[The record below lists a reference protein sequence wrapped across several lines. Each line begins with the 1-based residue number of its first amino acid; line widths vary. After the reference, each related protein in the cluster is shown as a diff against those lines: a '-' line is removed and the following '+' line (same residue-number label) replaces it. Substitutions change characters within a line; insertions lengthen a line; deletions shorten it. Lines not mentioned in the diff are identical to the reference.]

1 MSGKYARMAPERAA
15 KRAEG
20 APKQQQQQQQRKKAA
35 KQKPKKQNNRDGE
48 RVVLRWQAVE
58 EDAGEVSPASPP
70 ALASERSTGAKS
82 AGAKSTKKKK
92 TKQQQQQ
99 KEGLGDTFD
108 DDALVGIRDEED
120 DDEEEDDETGTFD
133 GSKFIMLDIEDDL
146 EQLAL
151 DASALSIGG
160 GHRAKSQRLPQA
172 EKPSKSSKKKKK
184 NKKPKQDLSSPSSL
198 TLDGAVS
205 SSTPK
210 SAAQKADGKTGGAK
224 KNGKERDGAKQQH
237 TETQENEAS
246 VVDAKSKKKSKKKD
260 NKLPSAAQNG
270 TRVDQNAMKRNDPE
284 RPSTETASGD
294 KAKRETR
301 SRGHLE
307 RGGRANGDDDN
318 KMVYT
323 DYLARDVVTRG
334 LEDGSLLQGKL
345 RVNAMYR
352 MDGYVT
358 VDGISMDILIKGMA
372 DRNRAVDG
380 DLVVIKLHPEEEWKS
395 LGDASD
401 DVSPVAPV
409 PMIQQ
414 AATVPSKP
422 EIDADALHSL
432 WRPNVDSSKCII
444 SSAEVMGDKESDA
457 NSKLKVQL
465 ANINE
470 RVRKCRARPT
480 ATVVFVLAAGN
491 SGGFIG
497 CLEPRTKMTDA
508 DAPLPSDD
516 AYAYFNAHDQR
527 LPRRIQIPRLQLPD
541 EFIRRPLVYSK
552 TMLCF
557 CRIKTWSTQYR
568 SPKGEFVKTVGEYTG
583 IDTGISAILSKND
596 LQAHTLD
603 FSSAIL
609 EELDAKYGTS
619 GEKWDIPDEEVAKRR
634 DFRDYQIFSIDPYN
648 ARDLDDALHV
658 RALDEACTTFEI
670 GVHIADVTHFIEY
683 NSLLDKEAQSRAT
696 SVYLPNR
703 VLPML
708 PRILCEK
715 LCSLQPQVD
724 RLAFSVV
731 WQMNIDGTLVEG
743 VEPWFGKSIIRSCCK
758 LDYGSAQKMLD
769 GTITSE
775 NLDEWEVDRRPIPG
789 ANSNI
794 TNTSVIQSVKDLWA
808 IGENRRAMR
817 FDTGAISLNDIKLV
831 FTLDPKG
838 NPTQFGSYQI
848 KDSNR
853 LVEEYMLLANFLVAQ
868 KLLQAHGPLA
878 FIRHHPAPVERAMEL
893 TLGTLK
899 EHALEIDGSATKR
912 LSDSLDRVRRDHGET
927 VFAIV
932 QAMLIKPMKPAEY
945 MVAGNGASP
954 DSWRHYALNIP
965 YYTHFTSPI
974 RRYADVVVHRLLQE
988 NVTRGSAEPSNVSAR
1003 LIEFTSVAQNCNDKK
1018 MAAKAAEKECD
1029 EVFLCAYV
1037 KHLSAVDVTGVVM
1050 SSGQQSFTAYIMELG
1065 VERRLFLKD
1074 LHISGAWDEKA
1085 KVLTIQLPT
1094 PKDKSKKKK
1103 NKQRRRKQEGADQKE
1118 EEKEESPSA
1127 SSPVADA
1134 SAEND
1139 EESLPAPPRL
1149 LRLAFMTQ
1157 VRLKMSAT
1165 TKMPL
1170 ALTFALVGA
1179 ADHQEPA
1186 QAE

>member
-1 MSGKYARMAPERAA
+1 MAPGTAA
-15 KRAEG
+15 KRVDG
-20 APKQQQQQQQRKKAA
+20 APKQQQQQKK
-35 KQKPKKQNNRDGE
+35 KQKAKPKPKQGGRGGGE
-48 RVVLRWQAVE
+48 RVVLRWEAVE
-58 EDAGEVSPASPP
+58 EDVIEVTAAPMVPGGKAASVNP
-70 ALASERSTGAKS
+70 
-82 AGAKSTKKKK
+82 KKKK
-92 TKQQQQQ
+92 KQAKKG
-99 KEGLGDTFD
+99 KEAEDDTFD
-108 DDALVGIRDEED
+108 DDALVGISDDEEED
-120 DDEEEDDETGTFD
+120 DDEEYGTFG
-133 GSKFIMLDIEDDL
+133 GSKFVMLDVEDDL
-146 EQLAL
+146 EQLVL
-151 DASALSIGG
+151 EASALSIGG
-160 GHRAKSQRLPQA
+160 GHKGSSPHPTQA
-172 EKPSKSSKKKKK
+172 EKSSKPKSKKKKK
-184 NKKPKQDLSSPSSL
+184 DKKSKEDLTPQDAL
-198 TLDGAVS
+198 AVDNAS
-205 SSTPK
+205 NLGRPK
-210 SAAQKADGKTGGAK
+210 SAAEKADGRAGGSKSNSADRSTG
-224 KNGKERDGAKQQH
+224 KQNA
-237 TETQENEAS
+237 EAVENKAS
-246 VVDAKSKKKSKKKD
+246 TVDASSKKKPKKKGKNPPNTAPND
-260 NKLPSAAQNG
+260 
-270 TRVDQNAMKRNDPE
+270 TRVGEKVKK
-284 RPSTETASGD
+284 PSD
-294 KAKRETR
+294 RETPKPDSTPGEKSRREQR
-301 SRGHLE
+301 SRGRTE
-307 RGGRANGDDDN
+307 EGGRTNGDVDS
-318 KMVYT
+318 KTVYT

-358 VDGISMDILIKGMA
+358 VDGIPVDILVKGMA
-372 DRNRAVDG
+372 DRNRGVDG
-380 DLVVIKLHPEEEWKS
+380 DLVAIKLYPEEEWKT
-395 LGDASD
+395 LGDARD
-401 DVSPVAPV
+401 DVKAIASVQTTPQGP
-409 PMIQQ
+409 P
-414 AATVPSKP
+414 PKP
-422 EIDADALHSL
+422 EIDANALHSL

-444 SSAEVMGDKESDA
+444 RSAEGTEDKGSDV
-457 NSKLKVQL
+457 NSKLKEEV
-465 ANINE
+465 AKINE
-470 RVRKCRARPT
+470 RARENRSRPT

-497 CLEPRTKMTDA
+497 CLEPRNKMTDVN
-508 DAPLPSDD
+508 APLPSED

-541 EFIRRPLVYSK
+541 EFIRLPVVYSK

-609 EELDAKYGTS
+609 EELDVKYGTS
-619 GEKWDIPDEEVAKRR
+619 GEKWDIPDEEAHKRR
-634 DFRDYQIFSIDPYN
+634 DFRDNQIFSIDPYN
-648 ARDLDDALHV
+648 ARDLDDALHI
-658 RALDEACTTFEI
+658 RALDDARTTFEI
-670 GVHIADVTHFIEY
+670 GVHIADVTHFVER

-743 VEPWFGKSIIRSCCK
+743 SEPWFGKSMIRSCCK

-769 GTITSE
+769 GTISSDK
-775 NLDEWEVDRRPIPG
+775 LDEWEVDRRPIPG
-789 ANSNI
+789 ANPAI
-794 TNTSVIQSVKDLWA
+794 TNASVIQSVKDLWA

-831 FTLDPKG
+831 FTLDQKG
-838 NPTQFGSYQI
+838 NPTRFGSYQI

-878 FIRHHPAPVERAMEL
+878 FIRHHPAPVERAMGLALER
-893 TLGTLK
+893 LK
-899 EHALEIDGSATKR
+899 EHSLEIDASATKR
-912 LSDSLDRVRRDHGET
+912 LSDSLDRVRREHGDT

-954 DSWRHYALNIP
+954 EVWRHYALNIP

-988 NVTRGSAEPSNVSAR
+988 SVTSDPLTSDNVSVR
-1003 LIEFTSVAQNCNDKK
+1003 LLEFTSIAQNCNDKK

-1029 EVFLCAYV
+1029 EVFLCAYI
-1037 KHLSAVDVTGVVM
+1037 KHLGSVDVTGVVM
-1050 SSGQQSFTAYIMELG
+1050 SSGQQSFTVYIMELG

-1074 LHISGAWDEKA
+1074 LHITGAWDDKA
-1085 KVLTIQLPT
+1085 KELTIQLPT
-1094 PKDKSKKKK
+1094 AKNKAKK
-1103 NKQRRRKQEGADQKE
+1103 NKQRRRKQNNGEQEDENE
-1118 EEKEESPSA
+1118 EEKEKKEEDTF
-1127 SSPVADA
+1127 SSPASPVIDA
-1134 SAEND
+1134 SAED
-1139 EESLPAPPRL
+1139 VEEALSFAPQR

-1157 VRLKMSAT
+1157 LKLKMSAT

-1179 ADHQEPA
+1179 DRL
-1186 QAE
+1186 

>member
-1 MSGKYARMAPERAA
+1 MAPGTAG
-15 KRAEG
+15 KRVDG
-20 APKQQQQQQQRKKAA
+20 APKQQQQQQQQQKK
-35 KQKPKKQNNRDGE
+35 KPKPKPKQGDRGGGE
-48 RVVLRWQAVE
+48 RVVLRWEAVE
-58 EDAGEVSPASPP
+58 EDVIEVTAAPMVPGGKAASANP
-70 ALASERSTGAKS
+70 
-82 AGAKSTKKKK
+82 KKKK
-92 TKQQQQQ
+92 KKQAKKL
-99 KEGLGDTFD
+99 KEGKVVQGDTFD
-108 DDALVGIRDEED
+108 DDALVGIS
-120 DDEEEDDETGTFD
+120 DEEEEEEEEDGVFG
-133 GSKFIMLDIEDDL
+133 GSKFVMLDMEDGL
-146 EQLAL
+146 EQLVIE
-151 DASALSIGG
+151 ASGLSIGG
-160 GHRAKSQRLPQA
+160 STLAK
-172 EKPSKSSKKKKK
+172 KPSKPKNKAKKKKDK
-184 NKKPKQDLSSPSSL
+184 ASKEDPAPRNAL
-198 TLDGAVS
+198 TAVDNA
-205 SSTPK
+205 STLERPK
-210 SAAQKADGKTGGAK
+210 SAAGKANARAGGSKKNSADRSTSTGKQKAEVDGKKAP
-224 KNGKERDGAKQQH
+224 A
-237 TETQENEAS
+237 
-246 VVDAKSKKKSKKKD
+246 VDTNIKKKPKKKG
-260 NKLPSAAQNG
+260 NNPPNTAPNG
-270 TRVDQNAMKRNDPE
+270 TRVDEKKK
-284 RPSTETASGD
+284 PSDLDSPKPDSAPGD
-294 KAKRETR
+294 KPKRELR
-301 SRGHLE
+301 ARGRTTE
-307 RGGRANGDDDN
+307 QGGRANGDADS
-318 KMVYT
+318 KTVYT

-358 VDGISMDILIKGMA
+358 VDGIPMDILVKGMA

-380 DLVVIKLHPEEEWKS
+380 DLVAIKLHPEEEWKA
-395 LGDASD
+395 LGDARD
-401 DVSPVAPV
+401 DVKAIASV
-409 PMIQQ
+409 Q
-414 AATVPSKP
+414 ATLPGPPAKP
-422 EIDADALHSL
+422 EIDANALHSL

-444 SSAEVMGDKESDA
+444 RSTEDTENNGSDV
-457 NSKLKVQL
+457 NSKLKEEV
-465 ANINE
+465 AKINE
-470 RVRKCRARPT
+470 RARKTRSRPT

-497 CLEPRTKMTDA
+497 CLEPRNKMTDV
-508 DAPLPSDD
+508 DAPLPSED

-541 EFIRRPLVYSK
+541 EFIRRPVVYSK

-609 EELDAKYGTS
+609 EELDVKYGTS
-619 GEKWDIPDEEVAKRR
+619 GEKWDISDEEAVKRR

-648 ARDLDDALHV
+648 ARDLDDALHI
-658 RALDEACTTFEI
+658 RALDDARTTFEI
-670 GVHIADVTHFIEY
+670 GVHIADVTHFVEH

-743 VEPWFGKSIIRSCCK
+743 AEPWFGKSMIRSCCK

-769 GTITSE
+769 GTISSDK
-775 NLDEWEVDRRPIPG
+775 LDEWEADRRPIPG
-789 ANSNI
+789 ANPAI
-794 TNTSVIQSVKDLWA
+794 TNASVIQSVKDLWA

-831 FTLDPKG
+831 FTLDQKG
-838 NPTQFGSYQI
+838 NPTRFGSYQI

-893 TLGTLK
+893 ALGALK
-899 EHALEIDGSATKR
+899 EQSIEIDASATKR
-912 LSDSLDRVRRDHGET
+912 LSDSLDRVRREHGDT

-954 DSWRHYALNIP
+954 ESWRHYALNIP

-988 NVTRGSAEPSNVSAR
+988 SVTSDPLTSDNVSAR
-1003 LIEFTSVAQNCNDKK
+1003 LIEFTSIAQNCNDKK

-1029 EVFLCAYV
+1029 EVFLCAYI
-1037 KHLSAVDVTGVVM
+1037 KHLGSVDVTGVVM
-1050 SSGQQSFTAYIMELG
+1050 SSGQQSFTVYIMELG

-1074 LHISGAWDEKA
+1074 LHITGAWDEKA
-1085 KVLTIQLPT
+1085 KELTIQLPT
-1094 PKDKSKKKK
+1094 TKNKAKKKS
-1103 NKQRRRKQEGADQKE
+1103 KQRRRKESNGEQKE
-1118 EEKEESPSA
+1118 EEEEEEKKDDTL
-1127 SSPVADA
+1127 SSPASPAIDA
-1134 SAEND
+1134 SAEGD
-1139 EESLPAPPRL
+1139 EEALPLPPQR

-1157 VRLKMSAT
+1157 LKLKMSAT

-1179 ADHQEPA
+1179 DRPV
-1186 QAE
+1186 